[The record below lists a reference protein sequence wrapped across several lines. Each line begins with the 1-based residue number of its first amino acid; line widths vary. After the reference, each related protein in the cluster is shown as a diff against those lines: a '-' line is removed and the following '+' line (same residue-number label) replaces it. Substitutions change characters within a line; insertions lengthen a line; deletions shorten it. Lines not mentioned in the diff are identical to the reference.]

1 MTVLRAGDI
10 DRFLSRPDPKKPV
23 VLVYG
28 PDSGLVSERAGIVVR
43 KMSGEN
49 ADPFSLVQLDGDT
62 IAADPGKLI
71 DEAQTI
77 GFFGNH
83 RVIRVRAGTRNFTSA
98 VETLLSKPPQAT
110 VVIEAG
116 DLRPASPL
124 RSICEKSQA
133 AAVIPCYVDTGRDL
147 ARLISDSKLSF
158 EPGAREELVAL
169 LGADRLSTRA
179 ELDKLALYAQGND
192 GQNDS
197 HKVTVEDVR
206 AVIADA
212 SALALDDVLDFAAT
226 GDVDYVP
233 VTVTGTFLHSGERHF
248 FTTWQGASGFDGLTP
263 LALADGR
270 FVFVNRGFV
279 PYDRKDAATRPQGQV
294 AGTVTVTGL
303 ARDPLA
309 EKPSMLVPDND
320 PAKNIFYWKDLG
332 LMAATAGLPAGAQ
345 VVPILID
352 ADAAPNPGGLPVGGV
367 TIVDLPN
374 NPLQYAVTWYGLAA
388 ALAGVLI
395 AWLLRQRKAAP
406 PSS

>member
-71 DEAQTI
+71 DEVQTI

-179 ELDKLALYAQGND
+179 ELDKLALYAQDNG
-192 GQNDS
+192 GKIS
-197 HKVTVEDVR
+197 VEDVR

-212 SALALDDVLDFAAT
+212 SALVLDDVMDFATTGEAEAALVALNKAYAAGTQPAAILNAAIRHAT
-226 GDVDYVP
+226 QLHRLKLAIDAGDSPAHVVEYARPP
-233 VTVTGTFLHSGERHF
+233 VFFRRRPHFERALSRY
-248 FTTWQGASGFDGLTP
+248 GSELLAREIVALSDAS
-263 LALADGR
+263 LAA
-270 FVFVNRGFV
+270 
-279 PYDRKDAATRPQGQV
+279 RKDAA
-294 AGTVTVTGL
+294 L
-303 ARDPLA
+303 AQAITERAILRLA
-309 EKPSMLVPDND
+309 KSGKP
-320 PAKNIFYWKDLG
+320 
-332 LMAATAGLPAGAQ
+332 AARRA
-345 VVPILID
+345 
-352 ADAAPNPGGLPVGGV
+352 
-367 TIVDLPN
+367 
-374 NPLQYAVTWYGLAA
+374 
-388 ALAGVLI
+388 
-395 AWLLRQRKAAP
+395 
-406 PSS
+406 